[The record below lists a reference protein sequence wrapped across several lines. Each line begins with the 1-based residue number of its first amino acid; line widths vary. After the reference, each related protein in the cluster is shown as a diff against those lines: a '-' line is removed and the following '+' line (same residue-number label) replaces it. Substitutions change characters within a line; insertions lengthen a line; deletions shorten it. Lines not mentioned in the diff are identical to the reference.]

1 MKLGKSESEKIEQWT
16 VRAIPFPFWDSSS
29 LGQSEALPPQRGHTA
44 SAPSVTAR
52 PGRLAQE
59 PRPAT
64 GESEHVMWR
73 QRKEMDT
80 RSGMEPVLWASST
93 R

>member
-1 MKLGKSESEKIEQWT
+1 MD
-16 VRAIPFPFWDSSS
+16 VRAIPLS
-29 LGQSEALPPQRGHTA
+29 GTHPPWVRVKHFHLQRGHTA

-59 PRPAT
+59 PSPAT
-64 GESEHVMWR
+64 GESEHVMWG

-80 RSGMEPVLWASST
+80 RSGTEPVLWASST